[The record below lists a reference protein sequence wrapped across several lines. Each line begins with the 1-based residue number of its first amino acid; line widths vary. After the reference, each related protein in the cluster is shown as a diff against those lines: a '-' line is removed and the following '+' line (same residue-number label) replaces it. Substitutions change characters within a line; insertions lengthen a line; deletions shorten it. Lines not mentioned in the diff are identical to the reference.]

1 MHIWLAVT
9 ADKYELPVMI
19 ADSVNELSE
28 RLGISKSVIMK
39 AKADGRA
46 SRKYKLRFE
55 RVRIDDV
62 SNCGD

>member
-1 MHIWLAVT
+1 
-9 ADKYELPVMI
+9 
-19 ADSVNELSE
+19 
-28 RLGISKSVIMK
+28 MK